1 MNQLM
6 HFKPS
11 HRSAQKMLNHWQLN
25 HPNQLFIF
33 NQLCFSLPEVTDQL
47 KCFADFLS
55 DSIRIHDVSLF
66 ELSLTQA
73 ISRLET
79 LSQGKHRV
87 EDFFESLTFVAA
99 NALYSVAIGDPDEYY
114 WKVSDGVYFTDW
126 LVKNPKRLHYLKHNQ
141 LKIRRCLSDKQSV
154 RRVQQMLKD
163 KMLLAS

>member
-11 HRSAQKMLNHWQLN
+11 HWSAQKMLNHWQLN
-25 HPNQLFIF
+25 HPNQLFVF
-33 NQLCFSLPEVTDQL
+33 NQLCLSLPEVTDHL

-73 ISRLET
+73 ISRLEPP
-79 LSQGKHRV
+79 SQGIYKV

-99 NALYSVAIGDPDEYY
+99 NALYGVAIGDGCRSFRST
-114 WKVSDGVYFTDW
+114 KIIKRSLIINVMGL
-126 LVKNPKRLHYLKHNQ
+126 LVCTKGAIL
-141 LKIRRCLSDKQSV
+141 
-154 RRVQQMLKD
+154 
-163 KMLLAS
+163 